1 MTTVLIAIAAL
12 LGLAAL
18 FGAVLGYAS
27 CSSIMLV
34 INKLRKKG

>member
-18 FGAVLGYAS
+18 FGAVLGYA
-27 CSSIMLV
+27 
-34 INKLRKKG
+34 